1 MTIAFSEANPKSF
14 TSQISP
20 EDVNLD
26 LLSQILS
33 EQNIKF
39 EMDEDSIHVVNGL
52 EFDTFITTDEDKN
65 LIKLRAYLKLK
76 DSVTEK
82 QLNDIASKLNHE
94 TGPLKFTTTYYG
106 GETPPHGYIDGDYY
120 FFYQFGFSAE
130 SFLYLIRFFSLAF
143 SNAIKSVNKNKK
155 ISEMLF
161 EG

>member
-14 TSQISP
+14 TSQISA
-20 EDVNLD
+20 EDVNLE
-26 LLSQILS
+26 LLSEILS
-33 EQNIKF
+33 DQSIEF
-39 EMDEDSIHVVNGL
+39 EMDENSIHVVKGL
-52 EFDTFITTDEDKN
+52 EFDTFITIDEDKN
-65 LIKLRAYLKLK
+65 LIKLRTYLKLK
-76 DSVTEK
+76 DGVTEK

>member
-1 MTIAFSEANPKSF
+1 
-14 TSQISP
+14 
-20 EDVNLD
+20 
-26 LLSQILS
+26 
-33 EQNIKF
+33 
-39 EMDEDSIHVVNGL
+39 MDENSIHVVKGL
-52 EFDTFITTDEDKN
+52 EFDTFITIDEDKN
-65 LIKLRAYLKLK
+65 LIKLRTYLKLK
-76 DSVTEK
+76 DGVTEK

>member
-1 MTIAFSEANPKSF
+1 MTFAFSQTTESF
-14 TSQISP
+14 TSQIPP
-20 EDVNLD
+20 EEVNLE
-26 LLSQILS
+26 LISQILS
-33 EQNIKF
+33 EQNIEF

-52 EFDTFITTDEDKN
+52 EFDAFITIDDDKN
-65 LIKLRAYLKLK
+65 LIKLRTYLQLK
-76 DSVTEK
+76 DSVSEK
-82 QLNDIASKLNHE
+82 QLNDIATKLNHE

-106 GETPPHGYIDGDYY
+106 GESPPHGYIDGDYY

-155 ISEMLF
+155 ISDMLF

>member
-1 MTIAFSEANPKSF
+1 MTFAFSKTNQKSF
-14 TSQISP
+14 TSQISS
-20 EDVNLD
+20 EDVNLE
-26 LLSQILS
+26 LISQILS
-33 EQNIKF
+33 DQNIEF
-39 EMDEDSIHVVNGL
+39 EMDEDSIHVVKGL
-52 EFDTFITTDEDKN
+52 EFDAFITIDEDKN
-65 LIKLRAYLKLK
+65 LIKLRTYLKLK

>member
-1 MTIAFSEANPKSF
+1 MTFAFSQTTESF
-14 TSQISP
+14 TSQIPP
-20 EDVNLD
+20 EEVNLE
-26 LLSQILS
+26 LISQILS
-33 EQNIKF
+33 EQNIEF

-52 EFDTFITTDEDKN
+52 EFDAFITIDDDKN
-65 LIKLRAYLKLK
+65 LIKLRTYLKLK
-76 DSVTEK
+76 DSVSEK
-82 QLNDIASKLNHE
+82 QLNDIASTLNHE

-106 GETPPHGYIDGDYY
+106 GESPPHGYIDGDYY

-155 ISEMLF
+155 ISDMLF

>member
-14 TSQISP
+14 SSQISP
-20 EDVNLD
+20 EDVNLE
-26 LLSQILS
+26 LISKILS
-33 EQNIKF
+33 DQNIEF
-39 EMDEDSIHVVNGL
+39 EMDEDSIHVVKGL
-52 EFDTFITTDEDKN
+52 EFDAFITIDEDKN
-65 LIKLRAYLKLK
+65 LIKLRTYLKLK

-155 ISEMLF
+155 IADMLF
-161 EG
+161 

>member
-1 MTIAFSEANPKSF
+1 MTFAFSQTTESF
-14 TSQISP
+14 TSQIPP
-20 EDVNLD
+20 EEVNLE
-26 LLSQILS
+26 LISQILS
-33 EQNIKF
+33 EQNIEF

-52 EFDTFITTDEDKN
+52 EFDAFITIDDDKN
-65 LIKLRAYLKLK
+65 LIKLRTYLQLK
-76 DSVTEK
+76 DSVSEK
-82 QLNDIASKLNHE
+82 QLNDIATKLNQE

-106 GETPPHGYIDGDYY
+106 GESPPHGYIDGDYY

-155 ISEMLF
+155 ISDMLF

>member
-1 MTIAFSEANPKSF
+1 MTFAFSEANPKSF
-14 TSQISP
+14 INQISP
-20 EDVNLD
+20 ENVGLE
-26 LLSQILS
+26 LISQILS
-33 EQNIKF
+33 DQNIKF

-52 EFDTFITTDEDKN
+52 EFDVFITIDEDKN
-65 LIKLRAYLKLK
+65 LIKLRTYLQLK

-82 QLNDIASKLNHE
+82 QLSDIASKLNHE

-106 GETPPHGYIDGDYY
+106 EESPPHGYIDGDYY